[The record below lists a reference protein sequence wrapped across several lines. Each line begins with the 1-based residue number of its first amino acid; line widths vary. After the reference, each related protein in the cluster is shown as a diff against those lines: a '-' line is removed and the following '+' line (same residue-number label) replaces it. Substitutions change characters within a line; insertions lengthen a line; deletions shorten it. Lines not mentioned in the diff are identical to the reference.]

1 MTDLQRNHRQELLRV
16 LRLLTSREEQLRY
29 QRAVPFVPVTVEL
42 FCQWA
47 ACYEHKRDKPWF
59 LQVHPDAELAALD
72 SFQCVVTTVRA
83 ELPDRL
89 PPIEDF
95 ITMPQ
100 WERLASGAA
109 AALTVIESSHETTA
123 AS

>member
-1 MTDLQRNHRQELLRV
+1 MTDLQRNHRLELLRV

-29 QRAVPFVPVTVEL
+29 QRAVPFVPVPVEL

-47 ACYEHKRDKPWF
+47 ACYEHKRAMPWF
-59 LQVHPDAELAALD
+59 LQVHPAVELAALD
-72 SFQCVVTTVRA
+72 DFQRVVATVRS

-95 ITMPQ
+95 IIMPQ
-100 WERLASGAA
+100 WKRLASGAA
-109 AALTVIESSHETTA
+109 AALAVIESSHETHA
-123 AS
+123 A

>member
-29 QRAVPFVPVTVEL
+29 QRAVPFVPVPVEL
-42 FCQWA
+42 FCQWS
-47 ACYEHKRDKPWF
+47 ACYENKRAKPWF
-59 LQVHPDAELAALD
+59 LQVHPAVELAALD
-72 SFQCVVTTVRA
+72 DFQRVVAAVRS

-95 ITMPQ
+95 ITLPQ

-109 AALTVIESSHETTA
+109 AALAVIESSHETHA
-123 AS
+123 V